1 MRALDRS
8 EPWVAF
14 VAAAPSGTRVHDL
27 AAVVGQPIE
36 VVDSIRHSTS
46 RPQMP
51 AQRCEF
57 AELFARW
64 HGRAPA
70 DSDWPVPRVM
80 NGRYEWQAPEIAL
93 MATFVGQMSVDD
105 IAVALTARLR
115 TITSDPTATRT
126 KASIACALAR
136 SGLQTGDVLGGITV
150 SEAGRQLGT
159 EEPVRDA
166 IRRRELKASKV
177 GRLLVIPHA
186 AWQRW
191 MAGRRPPPDDFVS
204 LASLK
209 QSLAIKSDKLAEFAK
224 LGYVPQAALFHANPG
239 QASSIR
245 GTWYLPK
252 VVAEQMLADRRA
264 GRPMPWQG
272 KPLMTN
278 LRQTWRKWEPRKHPP
293 TCETCAR
300 IWGASGAPAWWD
312 EFVERYPPLELGA
325 KRHLTRQWS
334 PGLTPTAVARKAKR
348 SLSNVIRAIQNGQ
361 LKARIENGKQ
371 FVAQSDATLWI
382 ARGAQS
388 GERAH
393 QWVALSTASDRYG
406 FSVDELAAMIADK
419 RLTSRIEPAGPG
431 RGTTQVPWRQVAQL
445 REDIGFTE
453 EQAAAKVGVSVPE
466 LRDLLD
472 GVQWRLQS
480 ACIPLVTVQA
490 LVKRRQSNHGH
501 TVEDAAAIL
510 DRSVTWVEQ
519 RLAEGVARLHK
530 TRWSS
535 RAYLTDLGLEAL
547 REAAVAG
554 SAEWTP
560 PSDWMIC
567 SQAAGLAAV
576 SKTTLANWADQGL
589 VTTAGTSRG
598 PVYEPESVKTQARA
612 YWATARFV
620 RDLRPDWLKA
630 EVPIYQPRGRRVTAT
645 THGARNSL

>member
-1 MRALDRS
+1 VRKQDRS
-8 EPWVAF
+8 AAWVAF
-14 VAAAPSGTRVHDL
+14 VAAAPIGTRVYDL
-27 AAVVGQPIE
+27 AAVVGQPTE

-46 RPQMP
+46 RPHAS

-64 HGRAPA
+64 HGRPPA
-70 DSDWPVPRVM
+70 DADWPVPRVM

-93 MATFVGQMSVDD
+93 MATLVGQMSVDD

-115 TITSDPTATRT
+115 TITSDARAMRT
-126 KASIACALAR
+126 KASVACALAR

-150 SEAGRQLGT
+150 PQAGRQLGT

-166 IRRRELKASKV
+166 IRRRELRANKV

-186 AWQRW
+186 DWQRW
-191 MAGRRPPPDDFVS
+191 RDGRRPPPEDFVS

-224 LGYVPQAALFHANPG
+224 LGYVPDAALFHAQPG
-239 QASSIR
+239 QASSVR
-245 GTWYLPK
+245 GTWYVPK

-278 LRQTWRKWEPRKHPP
+278 LRQTWHKWQPRKHPT

-300 IWGASGAPAWWD
+300 IWGEAGAPATWD
-312 EFVERYPPLELGA
+312 DFIKRYPPLELGA

-334 PGLTPTAVARKAKR
+334 PGLTATAVARKAKR
-348 SLSNVIRAIQNGQ
+348 SLSNVLRAIQNGQ
-361 LKARIENGKQ
+361 LKARIEDGKQ
-371 FVAQSDATLWI
+371 FVSQTDATLWI

-393 QWVALSTASDRYG
+393 EWIALSTASDRYG
-406 FSVDELAAMIADK
+406 FSAAELAAMIADE
-419 RLTSRIEPAGPG
+419 RLTTRVEPLGPG

-445 REDIGFTE
+445 REEIGFTE

-466 LRDLLD
+466 LRGLLD

-480 ACIPLVTVQA
+480 GCIPLVTVQA

-501 TVEDAAAIL
+501 TVEDAAAQL
-510 DRSVTWVEQ
+510 GRSVTWIEQ
-519 RLAEGVARLHK
+519 RLADGVARLHK
-530 TRWSS
+530 NRWST
-535 RAYLTDLGLEAL
+535 RPYLTDLGLEAL
-547 REAAVAG
+547 REAAESG
-554 SAEWTP
+554 SARWTP
-560 PSDWMIC
+560 PSNWMIS

-576 SKTTLANWADQGL
+576 SKTTLGNWAEQGL
-589 VTTAGTSRG
+589 VTAAGTSRG
-598 PVYEPESVKTQARA
+598 PVYEPESVKAQARA
-612 YWATARFV
+612 YWANARFV

-630 EVPIYQPRGRRVTAT
+630 EVPIYQPRGRR
-645 THGARNSL
+645 GAAKTQGSRNSL